1 MKTINFDYTG
11 GFPLEQ
17 IVLKRMQAAT
27 LETLLAFV
35 KHIGC
40 ADTGNFVVY
49 GCSIVGANITPGMMF
64 IDGELCPFAG
74 AVGTLATKIKK
85 LTATTNAAFENGSN
99 PPVFIETT
107 AVVDATGTA
116 LSAFTRFN
124 FVNDANYVHT
134 DINFTAALLAKL
146 NAIEAGA
153 QVNVQADWNVTN
165 PLSNAHIKNKPVI
178 ENVLKTD
185 SVILGAVASNSTTV
199 VNFPDVGTTNYH
211 VICEIESLSPF
222 GSRSQDV
229 VSFATAAY
237 TATSFDLMILAII
250 NTGVRNIKLHYKL
263 IAN

>member
-17 IVLKRMQAAT
+17 PVLKRMQSAT
-27 LETLLAFV
+27 LENLTVFV

-40 ADTGNFVVY
+40 EDVGNYVIY
-49 GCSIVGANITPGMMF
+49 GCLIVGANITPGMMY

-85 LTATTNAAFENGSN
+85 LTSTTNAPFENGSN

-124 FVNDANYVHT
+124 FVNDPNYVHT
-134 DINFTAALLAKL
+134 DENFTAILLAKL
-146 NAIEAGA
+146 NAIESGA
-153 QVNVQADWNVTN
+153 EVNVQADWNVVN
-165 PLSNAHIKNKPVI
+165 PGSDAYIKNKPVI
-178 ENVLKTD
+178 ENVLKSD
-185 SVILGAVASNSTTV
+185 FVVLGAMASNSTV
-199 VNFPDVGTTNYH
+199 AVNFPDVGTSDYH
-211 VICEIESLSPF
+211 VVCSIESMSPF
-222 GSRSQDV
+222 GSRSQDI
-229 VSFATAAY
+229 VSYATASH
-237 TATSFDLMILAII
+237 TSTKFDFMILADV